1 MNIKK
6 LEASLFQLTKSE
18 QYHQG
23 HDPLTLSER
32 YKNIQK
38 INYQDRS
45 MYCLLSIHSLKTN
58 MLS

>member
-38 INYQDRS
+38 DVYKRQSYLCERR
-45 MYCLLSIHSLKTN
+45 
-58 MLS
+58 